1 MTMVAALGLLEIGK
15 TNYGEGVPYAKF
27 KDGHNF

>member
-1 MTMVAALGLLEIGK
+1 MVAALGLFEIGK
-15 TNYGEGVPYAKF
+15 TNYGEGVPYAKI